1 MGGPCQ
7 AAGASCCCAH
17 GRVGSATTGAV
28 CAHAAYQKPG
38 GGMRTPRLIAVSA
51 VLAVVCSALLAVQ
64 PVALGKDNVTA
75 RLLTPLRL
83 DAVPGD
89 KITVVWALAGTD
101 EHGQRQPF
109 NAIGVF
115 VRLRSASGGRP
126 TIGFATPD
134 AHPQGRYDAQ
144 VAVPEGGIGGVQIG
158 LRGSSDGAASD
169 ELFPLENDPFAAAA
183 GGVDR
188 PLSMWLTLAG
198 ALAVLG
204 VLGAV
209 VWRAWWRAAAS

>member
-1 MGGPCQ
+1 
-7 AAGASCCCAH
+7 
-17 GRVGSATTGAV
+17 
-28 CAHAAYQKPG
+28 
-38 GGMRTPRLIAVSA
+38 MRTPRLIRVSA
-51 VLAVVCSALLAVQ
+51 VVAVVCSALLAVQ
-64 PVALGKDNVTA
+64 PVAFGKDNVTA

-115 VRLRSASGGRP
+115 VRLRSASDGRP

-144 VAVPEGGIGGVQIG
+144 VAVPKGGIGGVQIG
-158 LRGSSDGAASD
+158 LGAA
-169 ELFPLENDPFAAAA
+169 PATAAPAI
-183 GGVDR
+183 R
-188 PLSMWLTLAG
+188 CSRWRTTRSPHQLAG
-198 ALAVLG
+198 RPPVRMQPRVSRCRRGWPWPVRWRCWACLGPWSGECDGGRPSTSIALDG
-204 VLGAV
+204 C
-209 VWRAWWRAAAS
+209 